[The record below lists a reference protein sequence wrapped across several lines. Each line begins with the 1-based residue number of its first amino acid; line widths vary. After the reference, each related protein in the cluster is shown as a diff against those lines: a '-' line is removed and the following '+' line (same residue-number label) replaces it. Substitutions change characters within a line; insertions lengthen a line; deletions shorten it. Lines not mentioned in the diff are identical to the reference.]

1 MLSIFV
7 ILCVFV
13 VLIALVLLRLFKK
26 PRVQEQYKV
35 TQDIDPYKISIN
47 EIDRMEDGKDFEMY
61 LFRLFQCLGYGDAYK
76 TQDSRDFGADLVF
89 TDREGY
95 RNVIQAKRYAVSN
108 PVGLSAVQEV
118 YSSMRFYRAKKSTV
132 ITSSKYT
139 ISCEQLASFNR
150 VKLLDRNDLIEMIEL
165 FKSQQ
170 HSKVKDIIEAE
181 PYLSLDSWDDYRNKD
196 KIIKKDHKSERRIA
210 SGN

>member
-150 VKLLDRNDLIEMIEL
+150 VKLL
-165 FKSQQ
+165 
-170 HSKVKDIIEAE
+170 
-181 PYLSLDSWDDYRNKD
+181 
-196 KIIKKDHKSERRIA
+196 IA
-210 SGN
+210 TI

>member
-1 MLSIFV
+1 MSTFV
-7 ILCVFV
+7 IVCVIV

-26 PRVQEQYKV
+26 PRVQDRYKV

-61 LFRLFQCLGYGDAYK
+61 LFRLFLCLGYGDAYK
-76 TQDSRDFGADLVF
+76 TQDSGDFGTDLVF

-95 RNVIQAKRYAVSN
+95 RNVIQAKRYAISN

-118 YSSMRFYRAKKSTV
+118 YSSMRFYRAKKSIV

-139 ISCEQLASFNR
+139 PSCEKLASFNG
-150 VKLLDRNDLIEMIEL
+150 VKLLDRNDLIKMIEL
-165 FKSQQ
+165 FQAQQ

-181 PYLSLDSWDDYRNKD
+181 PYLSLDSWDDYRNNGKV
-196 KIIKKDHKSERRIA
+196 IKKDRKAEKLIA
-210 SGN
+210 SEN

>member
-1 MLSIFV
+1 MSIFV
-7 ILCVFV
+7 IVCVVV

-26 PRVQEQYKV
+26 PRVQEPYKV
-35 TQDIDPYKISIN
+35 TQDIDPYNIGIN

-76 TQDSRDFGADLVF
+76 TQDSRDFGTDVVF

-95 RNVIQAKRYAVSN
+95 RNVIQAKRYAISN

-118 YSSMRFYRAKKSTV
+118 YSSMRFYRAKKSIV

-139 ISCEQLASFNR
+139 TSCEQLASFNG

-181 PYLSLDSWDDYRNKD
+181 PYMSLDSWDDYRNND
-196 KIIKKDHKSERRIA
+196 KIVKKDRKAEKLVA
-210 SGN
+210 LGK

>member
-1 MLSIFV
+1 MSIFV

>member
-1 MLSIFV
+1 MYIFMIIGV
-7 ILCVFV
+7 IT
-13 VLIALVLLRLFKK
+13 VLIVLVLLRLFKK
-26 PRVQEQYKV
+26 PSVQEPYKV
-35 TQDIDPYKISIN
+35 TQDIDPYIIGIN

-61 LFRLFQCLGYGDAYK
+61 LFRLFLCLGYGDAYK

-89 TDREGY
+89 TDRDGY
-95 RNVIQAKRYAVSN
+95 RNVIQAKRYAITN

-118 YSSMRFYRAKKSTV
+118 YSCMRYYRAKKSIV

-139 ISCEQLASFNR
+139 TSCEQLASFNG
-150 VKLLDRNDLIEMIEL
+150 VKLLDRNDLIKMIEL
-165 FKSQQ
+165 FKAQQ

-181 PYLSLDSWDDYRNKD
+181 PYLSLESWDDYRNND
-196 KIIKKDHKSERRIA
+196 KLIKKDRKAEKLIA

>member
-1 MLSIFV
+1 MSIFV
-7 ILCVFV
+7 IVCVIV

-26 PRVQEQYKV
+26 PKVQEHYKV

-61 LFRLFQCLGYGDAYK
+61 LFRLFLCLGYDDAYK
-76 TQDSRDFGADLVF
+76 TQDSRDFGTDLVF

-95 RNVIQAKRYAVSN
+95 RNVIQAKRYAISN

-118 YSSMRFYRAKKSTV
+118 YSSMRFYRAKKSIV

-139 ISCEQLASFNR
+139 ISCEQLASYNG

-165 FKSQQ
+165 FKEQQ
-170 HSKVKDIIEAE
+170 YSKVKDIIEAE
-181 PYLSLDSWDDYRNKD
+181 PYLSLDSWDDYMDNG
-196 KIIKKDHKSERRIA
+196 KIVKKDRKAEKLVV
-210 SGN
+210 SGK

>member
-1 MLSIFV
+1 MSIFV
-7 ILCVFV
+7 IVCVIAI
-13 VLIALVLLRLFKK
+13 LIALVLLRFFKK
-26 PRVQEQYKV
+26 PRVQEPYKV
-35 TQDIDPYKISIN
+35 TQDIDPYKIGIN

-61 LFRLFQCLGYGDAYK
+61 LFRLFQCLGYSDAYK
-76 TQDSRDFGADLVF
+76 TQDTRDYGADLVF

-95 RNVIQAKRYAVSN
+95 RNVIQAKRYAISN

-118 YSSMRFYRAKKSTV
+118 YSCMRFYRAKKSIV

-139 ISCEQLASFNR
+139 PSCERLASFNG

-165 FKSQQ
+165 FKAQQ

-181 PYLSLDSWDDYRNKD
+181 PYLSLDSWDDYRNND
-196 KIIKKDHKSERRIA
+196 KIVKKDRKAEKLIA

>member
-1 MLSIFV
+1 MSIFV
-7 ILCVFV
+7 ILCVFAI
-13 VLIALVLLRLFKK
+13 LIALVLLRIFKK
-26 PRVQEQYKV
+26 PRVQEPYKV
-35 TQDIDPYKISIN
+35 TQDIDPYKIGIN

-61 LFRLFQCLGYGDAYK
+61 LFRLFLCLGYGDAYK
-76 TQDSRDFGADLVF
+76 TQDTRDYGADLVF

-95 RNVIQAKRYAVSN
+95 RNVIQAKRYAISN

-118 YSSMRFYRAKKSTV
+118 YSCMRFYRAKKSIV

-139 ISCEQLASFNR
+139 PSCEKLASFNG
-150 VKLLDRNDLIEMIEL
+150 VKLLDRNDLIKMIEL
-165 FKSQQ
+165 FKEQQ

-196 KIIKKDHKSERRIA
+196 KIVKKDRKAEKLVA